1 MDVLLAIDITDSEN
15 SLEANGG
22 SPLLTDMRLENK
34 SPGIMTS
41 TCRDNVD
48 LLTVDRALG
57 ASAGA
62 VAAVALLL
70 PDHMSTTMLREKFF
84 SVVKDAESR
93 PFGAFNPK

>member
-1 MDVLLAIDITDSEN
+1 MNFITICQMYIFDLVCSQCHDID
-15 SLEANGG
+15 ANYGY
-22 SPLLTDMRLENK
+22 
-34 SPGIMTS
+34 TS
-41 TCRDNVD
+41 IYRDNVD

>member
-1 MDVLLAIDITDSEN
+1 M
-15 SLEANGG
+15 
-22 SPLLTDMRLENK
+22 
-34 SPGIMTS
+34 
-41 TCRDNVD
+41 D

-70 PDHMSTTMLREKFF
+70 PDHMSTAMLREKFF

>member
-1 MDVLLAIDITDSEN
+1 M
-15 SLEANGG
+15 
-22 SPLLTDMRLENK
+22 
-34 SPGIMTS
+34 
-41 TCRDNVD
+41 D

-93 PFGAFNPK
+93 PFGAFKPK

>member
-1 MDVLLAIDITDSEN
+1 MEMSQ
-15 SLEANGG
+15 
-22 SPLLTDMRLENK
+22 K
-34 SPGIMTS
+34 SSHS
-41 TCRDNVD
+41 TLIECRDNVD